1 MKADPDTE
9 QKIYPA
15 QKMTET
21 FTYQND
27 YVCVYQVVYP
37 GFSEVIG

>member
-1 MKADPDTE
+1 MKADPDME
-9 QKIYPA
+9 QKNLQGSKNDEA
-15 QKMTET
+15 